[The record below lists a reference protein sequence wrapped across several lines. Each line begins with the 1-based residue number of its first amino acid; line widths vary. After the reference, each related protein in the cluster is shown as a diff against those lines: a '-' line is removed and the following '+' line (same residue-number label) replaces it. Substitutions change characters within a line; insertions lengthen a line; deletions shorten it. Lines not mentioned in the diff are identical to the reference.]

1 MSEER
6 WRSVP
11 WQHGAS
17 WERARSVGRTA
28 EKHIRNVVPGT
39 ESVTEACGKRRGRHG
54 TLQGRFRSVT
64 ETCEEMVEG
73 FGSVRGVPKSDM
85 KR

>member
-11 WQHGAS
+11 WLHGAS

-28 EKHIRNVVPGT
+28 EKHIRNVCADDRERYGCVM
-39 ESVTEACGKRRGRHG
+39 
-54 TLQGRFRSVT
+54 TL
-64 ETCEEMVEG
+64 
-73 FGSVRGVPKSDM
+73 SVRNVKEAYMECAALGD
-85 KR
+85 RRR